1 MNMKK
6 KLAIMIAG
14 MLGVSCAV
22 AALDTVLLDHDAFVP
37 AQAST
42 LDKESVLLVGPVAV
56 IGGGEAA
63 AGTAVD
69 VSEYAG
75 YGRIVGGLGARSG
88 EGHTSTVAV
97 VYGFTSSPDT
107 PLVTYTQTTATAKYE
122 STEIDFATLKGTNAA
137 LYVKATFSN
146 VAGDENAM
154 VGGAVLVRDKART
167 ALQTVTGS
175 AVDTL
180 GYHGNG
186 CIVVQIGN
194 AVLGATNFVGSFVVQ
209 SSANGSTA
217 WTNVTGKVALVRG
230 ATGSAT
236 TIPYEFSQG
245 SRYLRGVYTTSN
257 DVASVSATIHSF
269 K

>member
-1 MNMKK
+1 MKK

-22 AALDTVLLDHDAFVP
+22 AAFDTVLLNHDAFVP

-56 IGGGEAA
+56 TNGGADVE
-63 AGTAVD
+63 GTAVD

-88 EGHTSTVAV
+88 ADHTSTVAV
-97 VYGFTSSPDT
+97 VYGFTESPDT
-107 PLVTYTQTTATAKYE
+107 ALVTYTQTTATAKYE

-175 AVDTL
+175 AVDTID
-180 GYHGNG
+180 YHGNG

-194 AVLGATNFVGSFVVQ
+194 SVLGSTNFVGSFVVQ

-217 WTNVTGKVALVRG
+217 WTNVTGKVASVTG

-245 SRYLRGVYTTSN
+245 KRYLRGVYTTSN